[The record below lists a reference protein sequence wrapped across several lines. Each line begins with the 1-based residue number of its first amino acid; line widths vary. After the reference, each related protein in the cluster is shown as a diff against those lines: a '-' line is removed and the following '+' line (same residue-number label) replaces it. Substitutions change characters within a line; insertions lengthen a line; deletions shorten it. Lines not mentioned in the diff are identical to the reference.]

1 MSRTT
6 YKTAPKAGLYTRL
19 SVDDGITDKESNSI
33 TSQKQMLMQYAQYHG
48 IEVAEIY
55 VDDGWSGTNFER
67 PDFKRMIEDI
77 ESGKINTVITKDLS
91 RLGRDYLQTGYYTE
105 VYFPSKKVR
114 YIAISDG
121 IDTSMGYNEMAPFK
135 NLFNDFYARDISK
148 KIRST
153 MTTKARAGIY
163 HSTVPP
169 FGYRKSPEDS
179 HKLIPDAETAPIVRR
194 MYELAVQGKGYKA
207 IGNVLKRERIPIPAY
222 WHHIRGE
229 RTWAGFKGEGD
240 ISNYI
245 WNETTI
251 KWILSHEVYIGSLV
265 AQKQSK
271 LFKVGKNYVKPKDE
285 WVVVKDIF
293 EPIVDLELWERVQEV
308 NGKRRR
314 MCKATREPG
323 IFSGIAYCPDCG
335 RRISFFP
342 EKTSKNSDKKTYF
355 GSCLSYKANGRDG
368 CTPHRIKEQDLYD
381 TVLKDIR
388 EWASMALAD
397 EQAVLDK
404 VMEQQQTNSTIDY
417 GLIEGKKRTIGKR
430 LEEIDK
436 VISKLYE
443 DYALGRLAGTSIDNL
458 MPKYQKEQ
466 EELKKQLSA
475 LQEQSAEHDST
486 EQNAEKWISLIRQY
500 SDLQE
505 LNSCIINEL
514 ITKILVGDKR
524 KVNGEK
530 VQSIEIHY
538 RFIGN
543 LTDGGMEQVNKKSS

>member
-1 MSRTT
+1 MGRTT

-19 SVDDGITDKESNSI
+19 SVDDGITDRESNSI

-48 IEVAEIY
+48 IEVVETY

-105 VYFPSKKVR
+105 VYFPGKKVR

-121 IDTSMGYNEMAPFK
+121 IDTSTGYNEMAPFK

-194 MYELAVQGKGYKA
+194 MCKA
-207 IGNVLKRERIPIPAY
+207 KREP
-222 WHHIRGE
+222 
-229 RTWAGFKGEGD
+229 
-240 ISNYI
+240 S
-245 WNETTI
+245 
-251 KWILSHEVYIGSLV
+251 
-265 AQKQSK
+265 
-271 LFKVGKNYVKPKDE
+271 
-285 WVVVKDIF
+285 
-293 EPIVDLELWERVQEV
+293 
-308 NGKRRR
+308 
-314 MCKATREPG
+314 

-335 RRISFFP
+335 RRITFFP
-342 EKTSKNSDKKTYF
+342 EKSSRNGERKTYF
-355 GSCLSYKANGRDG
+355 GSCASYRLDGPDG
-368 CTPHRIKEQDLYD
+368 CTPHRIKEQDLYGI
-381 TVLKDIR
+381 VLKDIR

-397 EQAVLDK
+397 EQAVLDR
-404 VMEQQQTNSTIDY
+404 VMEQQQVNSTVDY
-417 GLIEGKKRTIGKR
+417 GLVEGKKRTIGKR

-436 VISKLYE
+436 VISRLYE

-458 MPKYQKEQ
+458 MPKYQREQ

-475 LQEQSAEHDST
+475 LQEQSAEHDAT

-500 SDLQE
+500 SDLKE

-524 KVNGEK
+524 RVNGEK

-543 LTDGGMEQVNKKSS
+543 LTDSGNGETIQ

>member
-1 MSRTT
+1 
-6 YKTAPKAGLYTRL
+6 
-19 SVDDGITDKESNSI
+19 
-33 TSQKQMLMQYAQYHG
+33 
-48 IEVAEIY
+48 
-55 VDDGWSGTNFER
+55 
-67 PDFKRMIEDI
+67 MIEDI

-105 VYFPSKKVR
+105 VYFPGKKVR

-229 RTWAGFKGEGD
+229 RTWAGFQGEGH
-240 ISNYI
+240 ISNYM

-314 MCKATREPG
+314 MCKAKREPS

-342 EKTSKNSDKKTYF
+342 ERTSKNNPEKTYF
-355 GSCLSYKANGRDG
+355 GSCQNYKANGPDG

-381 TVLKDIR
+381 IVLKDIR
-388 EWASMALAD
+388 EWAAMALAD
-397 EQAVLDK
+397 EQAVLGR
-404 VMEQQQTNSTIDY
+404 VMEQQQLNSTVDY

-436 VISKLYE
+436 VISRLYE
-443 DYALGRLAGTSIDNL
+443 DYALGRLAGTSTDNL
-458 MPKYQKEQ
+458 LPKYQREQ

-475 LQEQSAEHDST
+475 LQEQSAEHDAT

-500 SDLQE
+500 SDLKE

-524 KVNGEK
+524 RVNGEK

-543 LTDGGMEQVNKKSS
+543 LTDSGNGETIQ